1 MIQFLNL
8 HKRLLT
14 VITDAH
20 FIHTHYVGQATPGL
34 GAFHVFQRKS
44 VTHIIIIYYSTFGRQ
59 LDAFMTV
66 KSLRQNAAK
75 WCNR

>member
-1 MIQFLNL
+1 M
-8 HKRLLT
+8 
-14 VITDAH
+14 ITDAH
-20 FIHTHYVGQATPGL
+20 FVHAHYVGQATRGL
-34 GAFHVFQRKS
+34 EAFHVFSKEIS
-44 VTHIIIIYYSTFGRQ
+44 HSHNNYLLFHIGRQ